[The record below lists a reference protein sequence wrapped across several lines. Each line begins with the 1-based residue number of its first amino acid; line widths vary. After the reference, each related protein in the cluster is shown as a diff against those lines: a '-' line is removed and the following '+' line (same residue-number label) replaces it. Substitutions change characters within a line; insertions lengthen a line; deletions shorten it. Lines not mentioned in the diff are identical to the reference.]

1 VVDSSKTNGM
11 VCPASAEIRV
21 QKRREKIRTSYTIH
35 MTYYKRTGPTHM
47 PLFGLL
53 CSIESEEKSRII

>member
-1 VVDSSKTNGM
+1 M